1 LQNRITGFL
10 LVFISAVGF
19 GSAPF
24 FVRIAYQN
32 GANIFEVLTARFLI
46 SWVLLLLYLQWK
58 KPKRRLSSHE
68 RSAAILMGVCG
79 YSVASLCYFTAL
91 ERIPIPLASI
101 VLYTYPTVVSLLM
114 ALWRIEKMDHI
125 KSIALVITFIG
136 LMLVLGSSFYFTDTL
151 GLMLSLASSFLYSF
165 YIIIG
170 NSKLKEAPVTVTT
183 MWVTWAAGTGIGL
196 MGLAGG
202 QISFQF
208 GLNAWLATIFIA
220 IFSTAI
226 TIIFFLQG
234 VVLVGASR
242 ASIISTFES
251 PVTVVLA
258 AMFLAEV
265 LTPIQLFGG
274 ILILAS
280 AILVNRSKQEPIQNK
295 ESLILFKQK

>member
-1 LQNRITGFL
+1 M
-10 LVFISAVGF
+10 LVFLSAVGF

-46 SWVLLLLYLQWK
+46 SWVLLFLYLQWK
-58 KPKRRLSSHE
+58 KPKRRLSTHE

-79 YSVASLCYFTAL
+79 YSVASLCYFIAL
-91 ERIPIPLASI
+91 ERIPVPLASI

-114 ALWRIEKMDHI
+114 AIWRIEKIDQI
-125 KSIALVITFIG
+125 KGIALVFSFIG
-136 LMLVLGSSFYFTDTL
+136 IMLVLGSSFYFTDPL
-151 GLMLSLASSFLYSF
+151 GLILSLASSFLYSL

-170 NSKLKEAPVTVTT
+170 NSKLKGAPVTVTT
-183 MWVTWAAGTGIGL
+183 MWVTWAAGIGIGF
-196 MGLAGG
+196 MGLASN

-208 GLNAWLATIFIA
+208 SLNAWFAIFFIA

-226 TIIFFLQG
+226 TIILFLQG

-251 PVTVVLA
+251 PITVILA
-258 AMFLAEV
+258 ALFFAEI
-265 LTPIQLFGG
+265 LTPFQLFGG

-280 AILVNRSKQEPIQNK
+280 AILVNSSKLEPVQNQ
-295 ESLILFKQK
+295 ESLKLSRGRGC

>member
-1 LQNRITGFL
+1 L
-10 LVFISAVGF
+10 LVFLSAVGF

-46 SWVLLLLYLQWK
+46 SWVLLFLYLQWK
-58 KPKRRLSSHE
+58 KPKRRLSTHE

-79 YSVASLCYFTAL
+79 YSVASLCYFIAL

-114 ALWRIEKMDHI
+114 AIWRIEKIDQI
-125 KSIALVITFIG
+125 KGIALVISFIG
-136 LMLVLGSSFYFTDTL
+136 IMLVLGSSFYFTDPL
-151 GLMLSLASSFLYSF
+151 GLILSLASSFLYSL

-170 NSKLKEAPVTVTT
+170 NSKLKGAPVMVTT
-183 MWVTWAAGTGIGL
+183 MWVTWAAGIGIGF
-196 MGLAGG
+196 MGLASN

-208 GLNAWLATIFIA
+208 NLSAWFAIFFIA

-226 TIIFFLQG
+226 TIILFLQG

-251 PVTVVLA
+251 PITVILA
-258 AMFLAEV
+258 ALFFAEI
-265 LTPIQLFGG
+265 LTPFQLFGG

-280 AILVNRSKQEPIQNK
+280 AILVNSSKLEPVQNQ
-295 ESLILFKQK
+295 ESLKLSRGRGC